1 MLLKICVPLALT
13 YHQKFFYRTKWCL
26 IFKEHRNHYSCS
38 MFIKCGP
45 FYWDR
50 TRWTFYT
57 YVDRKCKDLLFEI
70 QEYRKCSLLLD
81 FYLSMRCSNQF
92 SYEFIKFL
100 KYFGFST
107 DKYNA
112 GPWSFFEL
120 YCFGKLAVDGNRIL
134 YIITLSYYFYP
145 FSSFH
150 GIYNDLSGGILLNII
165 I

>member
-1 MLLKICVPLALT
+1 MPYETKLYVYKNKMLLKICVPLALT
-13 YHQKFFYRTKWCL
+13 YHQKFFYRTKLCL

-81 FYLSMRCSNQF
+81 FYLSMRCSIQF
-92 SYEFIKFL
+92 SYEFLLKFL
-100 KYFGFST
+100 KYFGFLT
-107 DKYNA
+107 DEYNA
-112 GPWSFFEL
+112 AFDS
-120 YCFGKLAVDGNRIL
+120 
-134 YIITLSYYFYP
+134 
-145 FSSFH
+145 FSSFI
-150 GIYNDLSGGILLNII
+150 GLEY
-165 I
+165 